1 MVIGFANV
9 RLMMLTPGIL
19 AAIADLADSQ
29 VDDVVDLAERLL
41 WTPCRTL
48 GMITD
53 PSDSQVDDAVDF
65 PERLLWTPCQNLGER
80 AMPSSSRRR
89 IGVVGNACTRIRLRA
104 RMVPLCVVAMVSG

>member
-48 GMITD
+48 GMIAD

-65 PERLLWTPCQNLGER
+65 PERLLWTPCQTLGER
-80 AMPSSSRRR
+80 AMPSSSSAQLTASNPSATKPE
-89 IGVVGNACTRIRLRA
+89 GGW
-104 RMVPLCVVAMVSG
+104 